1 MAEIRDFPVAGGL
14 SDTAANGAWPEGM
27 SYSSVNDSGRENQ
40 NILGRWYKNT
50 NGSLVS
56 TGTGPSIEVTPLTKS
71 GTTYDTPTSKGI
83 ACPCAS
89 TWRWLRM
96 R

>member
-27 SYSSVNDSGRENQ
+27 SYSAVNDSGRENQ

-56 TGTGPSIEVTPLTKS
+56 TGTW
-71 GTTYDTPTSKGI
+71 GI
-83 ACPCAS
+83 HLGYAAYQV
-89 TWRWLRM
+89 RHHV
-96 R
+96 